1 MVVDVSVPRMAFGRA
16 CLVGDAAFVL
26 RPHIAAA
33 TAKAAADAM
42 SLSAA
47 LAADLRNP
55 EAALRIWEA
64 GQLAHGKNLL
74 DRSAAV
80 GKVSVLW
87 RKASADAR
95 DVAARFSELA
105 HPRPQE

>member
-1 MVVDVSVPRMAFGRA
+1 
-16 CLVGDAAFVL
+16 
-26 RPHIAAA
+26 
-33 TAKAAADAM
+33 M

-47 LAADLRNP
+47 LAADLGDP
-55 EAALRIWEA
+55 DAALRIWEA
-64 GQLAHGKNLL
+64 GQLDHVKSLL

-80 GKVSVLW
+80 GRGSVQW
-87 RKASADAR
+87 RTASANAQ